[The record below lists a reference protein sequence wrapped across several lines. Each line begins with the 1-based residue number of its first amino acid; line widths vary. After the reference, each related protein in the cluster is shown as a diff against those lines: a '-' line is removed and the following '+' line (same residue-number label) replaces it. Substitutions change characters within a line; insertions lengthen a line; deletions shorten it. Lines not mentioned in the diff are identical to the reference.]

1 MKKEFAMS
9 LTRIFF
15 IVLLGCVFISVNH
28 SKAKDK
34 DKDKDKEVYNSI
46 GQYQGKIDPA
56 NKVLGLSLL
65 K

>member
-9 LTRIFF
+9 LTKIFF

-28 SKAKDK
+28 SKA
-34 DKDKDKEVYNSI
+34 KDKEVYNSI